1 MGNYFRTPEMEKGGP
16 FRCPNC
22 NKVLAVKLKGDCLI
36 QFKCPR
42 CKAFISVKMNEPV
55 NWARKPESA
64 IKDNNHE
71 TSLSG
76 A

>member
-1 MGNYFRTPEMEKGGP
+1 MSNYFRTPEMQKGGP

-22 NKVLAVKLKGDCLI
+22 NKVLAVKLKGKCLV

-42 CKAFISVKMNEPV
+42 CKSFISVKMNEPV
-55 NWARKPESA
+55 NWDNSNVDKSVKP
-64 IKDNNHE
+64 
-71 TSLSG
+71 LSVG